1 MITLDDVSFRYPG
14 AESPAVS
21 RISLT
26 IESGERLAVVG
37 SSGSGKSTLGLLLAG
52 LLQPTQGGIVE
63 HTSTRAMRLKDDRF
77 DARTASKSVA
87 IVFQN
92 PESQLVSATVEE
104 DVALGPENLGLASD
118 EIRRRVDWALA
129 TLGIE
134 HLARRPIE
142 SLSGGEKQRVAVAGA
157 LAMQPGCLVLDE
169 ASSMLHPEAKRQL
182 EEALVRIQQD
192 GVAVVQITHDMEE
205 AARADRV
212 ALLHRGELIAV
223 GQPASVLSDEPL
235 LSRSGLEPPES
246 LQLALGL
253 RRAGV
258 DLPGDIL
265 DIPSLADA
273 IAKAVTR

>member
-1 MITLDDVSFRYPG
+1 MSFRYPG

-87 IVFQN
+87 IVFQY

-205 AARADRV
+205 ADTGRSGRPAPPGRAHRRRPAR
-212 ALLHRGELIAV
+212 L
-223 GQPASVLSDEPL
+223 VLSDEPL

-246 LQLALGL
+246 LELALGL
-253 RRAGV
+253 RRGGV